1 MLTRLSIKNY
11 ALIEDLQVRFQG
23 GFTTITGETGAGKS
37 ILLESLGLVL
47 GKRADRSALRD
58 QDLKCIVEA
67 EFALE
72 RYPRLK
78 EYFNENDLD
87 YDPLTILRREIQP
100 SGKSRAFVNDSP
112 VTLDILTGLGSHL
125 IDVHSQHQTLELTD
139 QDFQLHVVDA
149 LAGNSGVLIEYGNT
163 RERYLKTHKKL
174 EILQAEQEG
183 AFREKDYNEFLLEEL
198 DKAALEKGM
207 QESLE
212 TEYGQLSNAEF
223 IRETLE
229 NAQQLFQEEQYGL
242 LTLQGQ
248 LNQLMGKLS
257 AFGPDYQALQERIK
271 SLYIETDDLSG
282 EVEGLLERQLADPGR
297 LEVLNSRIQLLYN
310 LQKKHGV
317 AHADDLIPV
326 REALRLKL
334 EHNLDLDA
342 EIESERKSLE
352 ELERNLDHLSQTL
365 REKRSGVLPEFIS
378 TLERQLSGL
387 GMPNAS
393 FVWELVPKS
402 EFGRTGRDSLEL
414 RFTANKGGNY
424 GPLKK
429 TASGGE
435 LSRIMLTIKS
445 ILASYESLPTM
456 MFDEIDTGVSGDIS
470 ARMAE
475 MMEQMS
481 GHMQI
486 FAITH
491 LPLVASRGQQQF
503 KVYKEDRGGR
513 TQTGMKQLSKEERLN
528 ELALM
533 LGGSN
538 ASQTAISHARQMLN

>member
-37 ILLESLGLVL
+37 ILLDSLGLVL

-58 QDLKCIVEA
+58 QELKCVVEA
-67 EFALE
+67 EFALG
-72 RYPRLK
+72 RYPAIK
-78 EYFNENDLD
+78 TYFDHHDLE

-112 VTLDILTGLGSHL
+112 ITLDILSGLGSHL

-149 LAGNSGVLIEYGNT
+149 LADNSALLKQYMSE
-163 RERYLKTHKKL
+163 RELFLKTRKQL
-174 EILQAEQEG
+174 DQLQQHREE
-183 AFREKDYNEFLLEEL
+183 AFREQDYNEFLLTEL
-198 DKAALEKGM
+198 DKAALEKGV
-207 QESLE
+207 QSLLE
-212 TEYGQLSNAEF
+212 AEYSELSNAGL

-229 NAQQLFQEEQYGL
+229 NAQQLFGEDQYGIL
-242 LTLQGQ
+242 AIQEQ

-257 AFGPDYQALQERIK
+257 SFGPDYRSLQERIK
-271 SLYIETDDLSG
+271 SLYIESDDVSQ
-282 EVEGLLERQLADPGR
+282 EVADLLDRQVADPAR
-297 LEVLNSRIQLLYN
+297 LEILNARLELLHN

-317 AHADDLIPV
+317 NEADDLISV
-326 REALRLKL
+326 REALRLKVDQT
-334 EHNLDLDA
+334 LDLDT
-342 EIESERKSLE
+342 EIK
-352 ELERNLDHLSQTL
+352 ELQQTL
-365 REKRSGVLPEFIS
+365 DNLEKNLITLTNTIREKRKEVLPDFVSE
-378 TLERQLSGL
+378 LQRHLSGL

-393 FVWELVPKS
+393 FVWELLPKS
-402 EFGRTGRDSLEL
+402 DFGPKGRDVLEL

-435 LSRIMLTIKS
+435 LSRIMLTIKA
-445 ILASYESLPTM
+445 ILASYETLPTM

-481 GHMQI
+481 KHMQI

-491 LPLVASRGQQQF
+491 LPQVASRGQQQF
-503 KVYKEDRGGR
+503 KVYKEDKKDR
-513 TQTGMKQLSKEERLN
+513 TQTRMKQLNQEERLH
-528 ELALM
+528 ELAQM
-533 LGGSN
+533 LGGSEITE
-538 ASQTAISHARQMLN
+538 TAISHAREMLN